1 MPVNKTLEAAGSFRA
16 TKEWDPDGEITQKR
30 QFREK
35 TPLLPN
41 SLISLR
47 GTGGDRQGLL
57 ILSSVNC

>member
-16 TKEWDPDGEITQKR
+16 TKEWDPDGEIAQKR

-35 TPLLPN
+35 TPLLPS

-47 GTGGDRQGLL
+47 GAGATGRG
-57 ILSSVNC
+57 C